1 MEACGMSDERRGC
14 VILGSGNV
22 AGGLAP
28 ALNAAGIDV
37 RQVYS
42 RSLDHASE
50 LALQVGAEAVD
61 KLEDIVR
68 DARLYVIALSDDAV
82 APVAAAMTGTGGLW
96 VHTAGGVDASVL
108 APASRSYGV
117 LYPLQ
122 TFSKGRGVDMKK
134 VPLFIEGADPATLSE
149 IREIAQ
155 KLSDN
160 VSEADSRKRL
170 VLHAAA
176 VFACNFVNYL
186 WGTADEILQ
195 ADGEDIHVLEPLI
208 RETLA
213 KAMAMPPRQAQ
224 TGPARRGDTKV
235 AERHKTVITPEQAR
249 LYSVLADAIAKEY
262 ADSQTL

>member
-1 MEACGMSDERRGC
+1 MEAGRMNDARHGC

-22 AGGLAP
+22 ASGLAP
-28 ALNAAGIDV
+28 ALDESGIKV

-42 RSLDHASE
+42 RNIDHASE
-50 LALQVGAEAVD
+50 LAGQIGAEAVD
-61 KLEDIVR
+61 RIEDIVR
-68 DARLYVIALSDDAV
+68 DARLYVVSLSDDAV
-82 APVAAAMTGTGGLW
+82 APTAAAMTGTGGLW

-108 APASRSYGV
+108 APASKSYGV

-122 TFSKGRGVDMKK
+122 TFSKGRKVDMRN
-134 VPLFIEGADPATLSE
+134 VPLFIEGADSGAMSE
-149 IREIAQ
+149 IREIARR
-155 KLSDN
+155 LSDN

-186 WGTADEILQ
+186 WGTADEILK
-195 ADGEDIHVLEPLI
+195 ANGEDLRVLEPLI

-235 AERHKTVITPEQAR
+235 AERHKAVITPDQAR
-249 LYSVLADAIAKEY
+249 LYNILAEAIAKEY
-262 ADSQTL
+262 AGPQTL